1 MMTDVKFLSAHYRIH
16 YMELKQRVMDLAA
29 KDVRDLVH
37 HGDTK
42 ERGQDPENVNTEI
55 DLDHTQEKES
65 MTDTQEKGRETV
77 SVTMR
82 GHTVVKG
89 TTTEQEIVIAKE
101 IVKGKGNLEDTVMEQ
116 QKEKQQLLLLQV
128 LNV

>member
-1 MMTDVKFLSAHYRIH
+1 MMIDVKFLLAHYRTH
-16 YMELKQRVMDLAA
+16 YMELRQRAMDLAA
-29 KDVRDLVH
+29 KDVRDLDH

-42 ERGQDPENVNTEI
+42 ERGQDPESVNTEI
-55 DLDHTQEKES
+55 DLDHIPEKES

-89 TTTEQEIVIAKE
+89 TMIEQEIVIGRE
-101 IVKGKGNLEDTVMEQ
+101 IVKGKGS
-116 QKEKQQLLLLQV
+116 
-128 LNV
+128 